1 MISSASSGFGLYRPG
16 SSLGDSGESSDLF
29 EMLPPDY
36 NENIYRNHD
45 DLAGFSTDQ
54 LLSHWRTYGLKEGR
68 SASTVRDRPSLLAML
83 ADLPI
88 RSALEIGCFDQPSLE
103 HLRQKGIVTH
113 YADYLSEAEL
123 KARAA
128 QLPGRNPSMIPPIDY
143 ILSSGY
149 EQIKRKYDIVVSH
162 HCIEHQPDLLSH
174 FLSVSKILR
183 PKGLYIASLPD
194 KRKCFD
200 HFLPASS
207 LIDVLTAFYE
217 KRTKPGFQSVLE
229 HRCFTAGNYENSKD
243 PIWNAD
249 AGSASRQGFDRA
261 FQEFSASPYV
271 DVHTF
276 QFTSFTLQNI
286 VRQLVQ
292 YSFLPET
299 ARVTIYN
306 GGSEFYM
313 ALRF

>member
-1 MISSASSGFGLYRPG
+1 MISSAFPNFGLYRPSARLDG
-16 SSLGDSGESSDLF
+16 SDESTDLF
-29 EMLPPDY
+29 EALPPDY
-36 NENIYRNHD
+36 NEEFYKDYN
-45 DLAGFSTDQ
+45 DLAGLAPDQ
-54 LLSHWRTYGLKEGR
+54 LLDHWRNYGLQEGR
-68 SASTVRDRPSLLAML
+68 RASTVRDRPSLLAML

-128 QLPGRNPSMIPPIDY
+128 QLPGRNPSMVPPIEY
-143 ILSSGY
+143 ILSGGY

-162 HCIEHQPDLLSH
+162 HCLEHQPDLPSH

-183 PKGLYIASLPD
+183 PKGLYVASLPD

-207 LIDVLTAFYE
+207 LIDVLAAFYE
-217 KRTKPGFQSVLE
+217 KRTKPGFQAVLE
-229 HRCFTAGNYENSKD
+229 HRCFIAEDYEQSKD
-243 PIWNAD
+243 PVWTAE
-249 AGSASRQGFDRA
+249 AGRASRQGFDRA
-261 FQEFSASPYV
+261 FQEFSTSPYV

-299 ARVTIYN
+299 TQITVYN
-306 GGSEFYM
+306 GVNEFYM